1 MLGAL
6 KFEASRRTCVATV
19 RPEET
24 MPLIESC
31 SFNPSGHPHEYQL
44 HKNATDHGFTMC
56 PPLRSFMT
64 NAPNIHERRARFHW
78 LFPESFLPRMSD
90 LQDRLKSLVAQSKE
104 PSGVNQ
110 GAARDAVADLVRALN
125 AGDVRAAAPTDDGT
139 WETNAWVKEG
149 ILLGFRI
156 GRTVDY
162 SSDQFPFYDK
172 DTFPVKPL
180 RKADDVRLV
189 PGGSSI
195 RTGSYT
201 APGVVC
207 MPPMY
212 VNVGAYVDEETMID
226 SHALV
231 GSCAQIGKRVHLS
244 AAAQVGGV
252 LEPVHATPVI
262 VEDDVFVGGNAG
274 LYEGCVVRE
283 GAVLAAGV
291 TLTASTRLYD
301 LEKETV
307 YTADDGSLEV
317 PAGAVVVPG
326 SRSVD
331 SDFGQ
336 KHGLS
341 LSAPV
346 IVKYR
351 DADTDAATVLED
363 ALR

>member
-1 MLGAL
+1 MRAVIL
-6 KFEASRRTCVATV
+6 ATV
-19 RPEET
+19 SSH
-24 MPLIESC
+24 ESC
-31 SFNPSGHPHEYQL
+31 IRLY
-44 HKNATDHGFTMC
+44 
-56 PPLRSFMT
+56 MT
-64 NAPNIHERRARFHW
+64 
-78 LFPESFLPRMSD
+78 D
-90 LQDRLKSLVAQSKE
+90 LQDRIESFVAQSKE
-104 PSGVNQ
+104 PSGVDRGPASN
-110 GAARDAVADLVRALN
+110 AVADLVRALN
-125 AGDVRAAAPTDDGT
+125 AGEVRAAAPTDDGDWT
-139 WETNAWVKEG
+139 TNEWVKEG

-162 SSDQFPFYDK
+162 SGDRFPFYDK
-172 DTFPVKPL
+172 NTFPVKPI
-180 RKADDVRLV
+180 RKADNVRLV

-195 RTGSYT
+195 RTGSYV

-274 LYEGCVVRE
+274 LYEGCIVRE

-291 TLTASTRLYD
+291 TLTSSTRLYD
-301 LEKETV
+301 LAKETV
-307 YTADDGSLEV
+307 HSTSNGPLEV

-331 SDFGQ
+331 SEFGQ

-341 LSAPV
+341 LSAPI

-351 DADTDAATVLED
+351 DANTDAATVLED

>member
-1 MLGAL
+1 
-6 KFEASRRTCVATV
+6 
-19 RPEET
+19 
-24 MPLIESC
+24 
-31 SFNPSGHPHEYQL
+31 
-44 HKNATDHGFTMC
+44 
-56 PPLRSFMT
+56 MT
-64 NAPNIHERRARFHW
+64 
-78 LFPESFLPRMSD
+78 D
-90 LQDRLKSLVAQSKE
+90 LQDRIESFVEQSQE
-104 PSGVNQ
+104 AGGVNR
-110 GAARDAVADLVRALN
+110 GPASDAVADLIRALN
-125 AGDVRAAAPTDDGT
+125 AGEIRAAEPTEDGAWT
-139 WETNAWVKEG
+139 TNEWVKEG
-149 ILLGFRI
+149 ILLGFKI
-156 GRTVDY
+156 GRMVDY
-162 SSDQFPFYDK
+162 SSDRFPFYDK
-172 DTFPVKPL
+172 NTFPIKPL
-180 RKADDVRLV
+180 RKADNVRIV

-195 RTGSYT
+195 RTGSYV

-212 VNVGAYVDEETMID
+212 VNVGAYVDENTMID

-274 LYEGCVVRE
+274 LYEGCIVRK

-291 TLTASTRLYD
+291 TLTSSTRLYD
-301 LEKETV
+301 LAEETV
-307 YTADDGSLEV
+307 HSASNGSLEV
-317 PAGAVVVPG
+317 PEGAVVVPG
-326 SRSVD
+326 SRAVD
-331 SDFGQ
+331 SEFGR

-341 LSAPV
+341 LSAPI

>member
-1 MLGAL
+1 
-6 KFEASRRTCVATV
+6 
-19 RPEET
+19 
-24 MPLIESC
+24 
-31 SFNPSGHPHEYQL
+31 
-44 HKNATDHGFTMC
+44 MC
-56 PPLRSFMT
+56 PLERSFMA
-64 NAPNIHERRARFHW
+64 NMCNVPDRQACRFRRGYRF
-78 LFPESFLPRMSD
+78 LFSNHSCFRMTD
-90 LQDRLKSLVAQSKE
+90 LKDRIESLVAQSE
-104 PSGVNQ
+104 DPGGVDR
-110 GAARDAVADLVRALN
+110 GPAGDAVANLIRALN
-125 AGDVRAAAPTDDGT
+125 AGDVRAAEPTEDGT
-139 WETNAWVKEG
+139 WATNEWVKEG
-149 ILLGFRI
+149 ILLGFHI

-172 DTFPVKPL
+172 NTFPLKPL

-195 RTGSYT
+195 RSGAYV

-212 VNVGAYVDEETMID
+212 INVGAYVDEGTMVD

-252 LEPVHATPVI
+252 LEPVHATPVV

-274 LYEGCVVRE
+274 LYEGCIVRE

-291 TLTASTRLYD
+291 SLTASTRLYD
-301 LEKETV
+301 LVEETV
-307 YTADDGSLEV
+307 HTAEEGSLEV

-331 SDFGQ
+331 SAFGHE
-336 KHGLS
+336 HGLS
-341 LSAPV
+341 LSAPI

-351 DADTDAATVLED
+351 DADTDAATVLEE

>member
-1 MLGAL
+1 MTDLQ
-6 KFEASRRTCVATV
+6 ER
-19 RPEET
+19 
-24 MPLIESC
+24 IES
-31 SFNPSGHPHEYQL
+31 F
-44 HKNATDHGFTMC
+44 
-56 PPLRSFMT
+56 
-64 NAPNIHERRARFHW
+64 
-78 LFPESFLPRMSD
+78 
-90 LQDRLKSLVAQSKE
+90 VAQSE
-104 PSGVNQ
+104 DPGGVSR
-110 GAARDAVADLVRALN
+110 GAAGDAVADLIRALN
-125 AGDVRAAAPTDDGT
+125 DGAVRAAEPTDDGT
-139 WETNAWVKEG
+139 WTTNAWVKEG
-149 ILLGFRI
+149 ILLGFQI

-162 SSDQFPFYDK
+162 SSEEFPFYDK
-172 DTFPVKPL
+172 NTFPVKPL

-189 PGGSSI
+189 PGGSAI
-195 RTGSYT
+195 RTGSYV

-212 VNVGAYVDEETMID
+212 VNVGAYVGEETMID

-244 AAAQVGGV
+244 ASAQVGGV
-252 LEPVHATPVI
+252 LEPVNATPVV

-274 LYEGCVVRE
+274 LYEGCIVRE

-301 LEKETV
+301 LVEETV
-307 YTADDGSLEV
+307 HTADDGSLDV

-331 SDFGQ
+331 SAFGQ

-351 DADTDAATVLED
+351 DADTDAATALED
-363 ALR
+363 SLR

>member
-1 MLGAL
+1 MTDLQG
-6 KFEASRRTCVATV
+6 R
-19 RPEET
+19 
-24 MPLIESC
+24 IES
-31 SFNPSGHPHEYQL
+31 F
-44 HKNATDHGFTMC
+44 
-56 PPLRSFMT
+56 
-64 NAPNIHERRARFHW
+64 
-78 LFPESFLPRMSD
+78 
-90 LQDRLKSLVAQSKE
+90 VAQSKE
-104 PSGVNQ
+104 PSGVNR
-110 GAARDAVADLVRALN
+110 GAAGDAVADLVRALN
-125 AGDVRAAAPTDDGT
+125 AGDVRAAEPTEDGT
-139 WETNAWVKEG
+139 WTTNEWVKEG

-162 SSDQFPFYDK
+162 SSDRFPFYDK

-180 RKADDVRLV
+180 RKADNVRLV

-195 RTGSYT
+195 RTGSYA

-244 AAAQVGGV
+244 ASAQVGGV

-274 LYEGCVVRE
+274 LYEGCIVRE

-291 TLTASTRLYD
+291 TLTSSTRLYD
-301 LEKETV
+301 LAEETV
-307 YTADDGSLEV
+307 HAASDGSLEV

-341 LSAPV
+341 LSAPIV
-346 IVKYR
+346 VKYR
-351 DADTDAATVLED
+351 DAGTDAATVLED

>member
-1 MLGAL
+1 
-6 KFEASRRTCVATV
+6 
-19 RPEET
+19 
-24 MPLIESC
+24 
-31 SFNPSGHPHEYQL
+31 
-44 HKNATDHGFTMC
+44 
-56 PPLRSFMT
+56 MT
-64 NAPNIHERRARFHW
+64 
-78 LFPESFLPRMSD
+78 D
-90 LQDRLKSLVAQSKE
+90 LQDRIESFVAQSQE
-104 PSGVNQ
+104 PAGVNR
-110 GAARDAVADLVRALN
+110 GPASDAVADLVRALN
-125 AGDVRAAAPTDDGT
+125 AGDVRAAAPTEDGT
-139 WETNAWVKEG
+139 WETNTWVKEG

-162 SSDQFPFYDK
+162 SSDRFPFYDK
-172 DTFPVKPL
+172 NTFPVKPL

-195 RTGSYT
+195 RTGSYV

-252 LEPVHATPVI
+252 LEPVHATPVV

-291 TLTASTRLYD
+291 TLTSSTRLYD
-301 LEKETV
+301 LAEETV
-307 YTADDGSLEV
+307 HSASDGSLEV

-331 SDFGQ
+331 SEFGQ

-341 LSAPV
+341 LSAPI

>member
-1 MLGAL
+1 MTDLR
-6 KFEASRRTCVATV
+6 ER
-19 RPEET
+19 
-24 MPLIESC
+24 IE
-31 SFNPSGHPHEYQL
+31 
-44 HKNATDHGFTMC
+44 
-56 PPLRSFMT
+56 
-64 NAPNIHERRARFHW
+64 
-78 LFPESFLPRMSD
+78 
-90 LQDRLKSLVAQSKE
+90 SLVAQSE
-104 PSGVNQ
+104 DPGGVNR
-110 GAARDAVADLVRALN
+110 GAAGDAVADLVRALN
-125 AGDVRAAAPTDDGT
+125 AGTVRAAEPTDDGT
-139 WETNAWVKEG
+139 WTPNAWVKEG
-149 ILLGFRI
+149 ILLGFQI

-162 SSDQFPFYDK
+162 SSEEFPFYDK
-172 DTFPVKPL
+172 NTFPVKPL

-189 PGGSSI
+189 PGGSAI
-195 RTGSYT
+195 RTGSYV

-212 VNVGAYVDEETMID
+212 VNVGAYVDAETMID

-244 AAAQVGGV
+244 ASAQVGGV
-252 LEPVHATPVI
+252 LEPVNATPVV

-274 LYEGCVVRE
+274 LYEGCIVRE

-301 LEKETV
+301 LVEETV
-307 YTADDGSLEV
+307 HTADDGSLDV

-331 SDFGQ
+331 SAFGRE
-336 KHGLS
+336 HGLS

-351 DADTDAATVLED
+351 DADTDAATALED
-363 ALR
+363 SLR

>member
-1 MLGAL
+1 MTDL
-6 KFEASRRTCVATV
+6 KER
-19 RPEET
+19 
-24 MPLIESC
+24 IESYVEQ
-31 SFNPSGHPHEYQL
+31 SEDPG
-44 HKNATDHGFTMC
+44 G
-56 PPLRSFMT
+56 
-64 NAPNIHERRARFHW
+64 PNRGTA
-78 LFPESFLPRMSD
+78 
-90 LQDRLKSLVAQSKE
+90 
-104 PSGVNQ
+104 G
-110 GAARDAVADLVRALN
+110 DAVADLVRALN
-125 AGDVRAAAPTDDGT
+125 AGDIRAAEPTDEGSWT
-139 WETNAWVKEG
+139 TNAWVKEG
-149 ILLGFRI
+149 ILLGFQI

-162 SSDQFPFYDK
+162 STEQFPFYDK
-172 DTFPVKPL
+172 NTFPVKPL

-195 RTGSYT
+195 RTGSYV

-244 AAAQVGGV
+244 ASAQVGGV
-252 LEPVHATPVI
+252 LEPVNATPVV

-274 LYEGCVVRE
+274 LYEGCIIRE

-301 LEKETV
+301 LVEETV
-307 YTADDGSLEV
+307 HTSDDGSLEV

-331 SDFGQ
+331 SEFGRE
-336 KHGLS
+336 HGLS

-351 DADTDAATVLED
+351 DAGTDAATTLEE

>member
-1 MLGAL
+1 MTDL
-6 KFEASRRTCVATV
+6 KDR
-19 RPEET
+19 
-24 MPLIESC
+24 IE
-31 SFNPSGHPHEYQL
+31 
-44 HKNATDHGFTMC
+44 
-56 PPLRSFMT
+56 
-64 NAPNIHERRARFHW
+64 
-78 LFPESFLPRMSD
+78 
-90 LQDRLKSLVAQSKE
+90 SLVAQSE
-104 PSGVNQ
+104 DPGGVDR
-110 GAARDAVADLVRALN
+110 GPAGDAVANLVRALN
-125 AGDVRAAAPTDDGT
+125 AGDVRAAEPTEDGT
-139 WETNAWVKEG
+139 WTTNEWVKEG
-149 ILLGFRI
+149 ILLGFQI

-172 DTFPVKPL
+172 NTFPLKPL

-195 RTGSYT
+195 RSGAYV

-212 VNVGAYVDEETMID
+212 INVGAYVDEETMVD

-252 LEPVHATPVI
+252 LEPVHATPVV

-274 LYEGCVVRE
+274 LYEGCIVRE

-301 LEKETV
+301 LVEETV
-307 YTADDGSLEV
+307 HTAEDGSLEV
-317 PAGAVVVPG
+317 PPGAVVVPG

-331 SDFGQ
+331 SAFGDE
-336 KHGLS
+336 HGLS
-341 LSAPV
+341 LSAPIV
-346 IVKYR
+346 VKYR
-351 DADTDAATVLED
+351 DADTDAATVLEE